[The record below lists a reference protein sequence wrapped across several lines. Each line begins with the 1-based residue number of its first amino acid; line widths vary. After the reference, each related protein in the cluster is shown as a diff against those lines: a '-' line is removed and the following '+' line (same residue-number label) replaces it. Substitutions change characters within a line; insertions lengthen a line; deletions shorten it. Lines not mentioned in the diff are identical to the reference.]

1 MVVDKWLF
9 YPQHSKSLQ
18 AIYKQVKFLFLSFI
32 LLKLKVVFEL
42 STKWAGLN
50 SNNNKK
56 YLTYIYLFKDQ
67 G

>member
-1 MVVDKWLF
+1 MDKCLF
-9 YPQHSKSLQ
+9 YPQLNKSLQ
-18 AIYKQVKFLFLSFI
+18 AVYKQVKFLFFPFI
-32 LLKLKVVFEL
+32 LLKLKVIFEL